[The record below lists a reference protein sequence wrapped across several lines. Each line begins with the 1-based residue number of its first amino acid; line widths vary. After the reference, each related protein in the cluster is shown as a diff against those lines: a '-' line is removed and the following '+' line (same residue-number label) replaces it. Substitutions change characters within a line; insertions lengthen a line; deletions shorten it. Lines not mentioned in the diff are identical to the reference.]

1 MENKRAI
8 EILSMAVDVALE
20 DKRDELVEAL
30 TMAILALRGLDAM
43 YPVSPVPSPTPLTLR
58 KN

>member
-8 EILSMAVDVALE
+8 QILSMAVDVALE
-20 DKRDELVEAL
+20 DKNDELTEAL

-43 YPVSPVPSPTPLTLR
+43 YSSTPVPFPVPLSLR
-58 KN
+58 EN